1 MPNPR
6 AGQDA
11 VQAPRVPM
19 AKPSFGEAEVRA
31 VQRPLESGWVAQGP
45 YVQEFEQLFRDYIA
59 AEYAVA
65 TTSGTTALHLA
76 VAMLGLKPGE
86 EVIVPAFTWIS
97 TANVVEYMGA
107 APRFCDIDLETFN
120 IDPARIEEVI
130 SPKTVGM
137 IPVHLFGLCAE
148 MAPIIELA
156 RSHGL
161 WVVED
166 AACAFGA
173 WQGGSHAGTF
183 GEIGAFSFHPRKSI
197 TTGEGGMLTTASAEL
212 AELARVL
219 RDQGA
224 DRPSP
229 AQAGPRGDFLLS
241 DFNHLGYNYRMT
253 DLQGALGCAQMER
266 AAWILDERRR
276 LARRYDEALADLS
289 WLASPKVPQGNVH
302 GYQAYVCLFRDNRG
316 LDSIEE
322 LNAHRNE
329 LMLRMQQ
336 HGIATTQG
344 TAAPVATG
352 YYSRKYGLREEDFPA
367 AVAAERL
374 SIALPL
380 YPDMTKDEQDLVVQ
394 ELRTAHEDL

>member
-1 MPNPR
+1 
-6 AGQDA
+6 
-11 VQAPRVPM
+11 M
-19 AKPSFGEAEVRA
+19 AKPSFGEAEARA
-31 VQRPLESGWVAQGP
+31 VQRPLETGWVAQGP
-45 YVQEFEQLFRDYIA
+45 YVQEFEQLFRDYIG
-59 AEYAVA
+59 AEHAVA

-86 EVIVPAFTWIS
+86 EVIVPAFTWVS

-107 APRFCDIDLETFN
+107 TPRFCDIDLETFN
-120 IDPARIEEVI
+120 IDPARIEELI

-137 IPVHLFGLCAE
+137 IPVHLFGLCAD
-148 MAPIIELA
+148 MGPIMEVA

-161 WVVED
+161 WVIED

-173 WQGGSHAGTF
+173 WQGESHAGTF

-197 TTGEGGMLTTASAEL
+197 TTGEGGMLTTARAEL

-224 DRPSP
+224 DRTSP
-229 AQAGPRGDFLLS
+229 GQAGPRGDFLLS
-241 DFNHLGYNYRMT
+241 DFNRLGYNYRMT

-266 AAWILDERRR
+266 ASWILDERRR
-276 LARRYDEALADLS
+276 LARRYDDALADLS

-316 LDSIEE
+316 LDSIEV
-322 LNAHRNE
+322 LNAQRNE

-344 TAAPVATG
+344 TAAPVTTG

-374 SIALPL
+374 SVALPL
-380 YPDMTKDEQDLVVQ
+380 YPDMTDDEQDLVVQ
-394 ELRTAHEDL
+394 ELRTAHEGL